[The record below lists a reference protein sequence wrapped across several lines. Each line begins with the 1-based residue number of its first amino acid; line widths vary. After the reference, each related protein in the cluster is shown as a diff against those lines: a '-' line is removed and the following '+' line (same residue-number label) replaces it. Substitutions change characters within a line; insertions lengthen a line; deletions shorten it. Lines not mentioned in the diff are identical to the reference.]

1 MPHQNKVL
9 STLLHG
15 LNLGSSVAESDT
27 LLEAAR
33 IETSAFSDLLS
44 DRVDLIPGTKGSG
57 KSALFRIFVD
67 FLPELLL
74 RERKVVVA
82 HGIQAPGDPVFHAF
96 TDRFSQLSEEE
107 FVSFW
112 CIYLVS
118 LAHEQFIKGAR
129 YRQFLEG
136 AGTEI
141 QKFRVAC
148 ANARIPEI
156 QARKSLKDILEW
168 SLHVLISWRPKLK
181 YHPPDESG
189 EWELDLFGSRTLGHS
204 QKTDETPEHSLPKY
218 VNDIKEGLEAVLDA
232 SQLSLWLM
240 VDRLDEIF
248 PRRSDVER
256 TALRALL
263 RAMRYFASASIRVKV
278 FLRDD
283 MLEQVVATD
292 AGFTALTHVTVRQ
305 ADTLRWAQDQ
315 ILAMVVKR
323 FVANDSLATYLEI
336 DRNRL
341 DASASYRAQCFNK
354 IFPATVFRGSR
365 QSPTI
370 RWIWNRCADGRGV
383 VTPRD
388 VLDLLIRAV
397 QRQQDICTAEP
408 EGSSDRIIGAAAIVY
423 GFEELSKR
431 KRQTYLQAEFPHLWK
446 DIEKFSGGKTDY
458 DSTKLQSLLG
468 AEWRGIVANLVAI
481 GFLSKG
487 AKVGEEVFAIPFLY
501 RPGMNVTQGKA

>member
-9 STLLHG
+9 SALLQG
-15 LNLGSSVAESDT
+15 LDLGSSVAESDT
-27 LLEAAR
+27 LLETAR
-33 IETSAFSDLLS
+33 VETSAFSDLLN

-67 FLPELLL
+67 FLPDLLL

-129 YRQFLEG
+129 YQQSLQG
-136 AGTEI
+136 AAPEI
-141 QKFRVAC
+141 QRFRAAC
-148 ANARIPEI
+148 ANAKIPEI
-156 QARKSLKDILEW
+156 EARKSLKDILEW
-168 SLHVLISWRPKLK
+168 SLHVLTSWRPKVK
-181 YHPPDESG
+181 YSPPGDAG
-189 EWELDLFGSRTLGHS
+189 EWELDLFGRKTS
-204 QKTDETPEHSLPKY
+204 QPRDAVDEGSAHSLPKY
-218 VNDIKEGLEAVLDA
+218 VNDIKESLEAVLAA
-232 SQLSLWLM
+232 SDLSLWLM

-248 PRRSDVER
+248 PRRSPVER

-263 RAMRYFASASIRVKV
+263 RAMRYFASANIRVKV

-283 MLEQVVATD
+283 MLEQVVAGD

-315 ILAMVVKR
+315 ILAMIVKR
-323 FVANDSLATYLEI
+323 FSANESLAVHLGINGEH
-336 DRNRL
+336 L
-341 DASASYRAQCFNK
+341 DASASYRTECFDK

-365 QSPTI
+365 QSLTI

-397 QRQQDICTAEP
+397 QRQQDICAADP
-408 EGSSDRIIGAAAIVY
+408 EGSSDSIISASAIQY

-458 DSTKLQSLLG
+458 NATKIQSLLG
-468 AEWRGIVANLVAI
+468 SDWRAVTANLVAI

-487 AKVGEEVFAIPFLY
+487 QKGGEEVFSIPLLY
-501 RPGMNVTQGKA
+501 RPGMHLTRGKA